1 MEGSK
6 TYQKPKRDIFNTL
19 YDIIELQKGELIV
32 CDTQDGKLLYKV
44 TMYDYVWELLYSITD
59 VSPNKRKVSIQCLGE
74 RSDKKREIMRQFS
87 LLDSMLSSG
96 ELDIEYSE

>member
-6 TYQKPKRDIFNTL
+6 TYHKPKRDIFNTL

-32 CDTQDGKLLYKV
+32 CDTLDGKLLYKV
-44 TMYDYVWELLYSITD
+44 TMYDYVWELLYSITEI
-59 VSPNKRKVSIQCLGE
+59 SPNKRKVSIQCLGE

-87 LLDSMLSSG
+87 ILDSMLDG
-96 ELDIEYSE
+96 GCADVNFI